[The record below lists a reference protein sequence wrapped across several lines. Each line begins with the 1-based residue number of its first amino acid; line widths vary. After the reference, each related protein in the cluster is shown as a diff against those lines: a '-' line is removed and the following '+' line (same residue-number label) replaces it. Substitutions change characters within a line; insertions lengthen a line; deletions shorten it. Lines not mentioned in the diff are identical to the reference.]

1 MPVMKLILEFASA
14 EIEIGAGIESE
25 IGSGFG
31 CVGWRVLGCVFG
43 SVAGVLLC
51 RRAY

>member
-1 MPVMKLILEFASA
+1 MKLIMEFASA
-14 EIEIGAGIESE
+14 GIGIGAGIWIESE

-31 CVGWRVLGCVFG
+31 CVGWCVLGSVVG
-43 SVAGVLLC
+43 RVAGVLLC